1 MPKFGDL
8 ESAIMA
14 EIWAADSPL
23 LVREVLDRLD
33 RGLAYSTVQTVTEIL
48 HRKGWLTRERE
59 GRAFRYG
66 ATANREQ
73 YVAGLVRE
81 ALSLADDRSSAL
93 LGFVEAMNPDEADEL
108 HRLLNLAHARG
119 RAK

>member
-14 EIWAADSPL
+14 KIWEANSPL
-23 LVREVLDRLD
+23 LVREVLERLD

-81 ALSLADDRSSAL
+81 ALSVSDDRSAAL
-93 LGFVEAMNPDEADEL
+93 LGFVEAMNPDEVDEL
-108 HRLLNLAHARG
+108 HRVLNLAHAKG
-119 RAK
+119 REK

>member
-14 EIWAADSPL
+14 EVWQADGPL

-33 RGLAYSTVQTVTEIL
+33 RRLAYSTVQTVAEIL
-48 HRKGWLTRERE
+48 HRKGWLTKERD

-66 ATANREQ
+66 PTASREE

-81 ALSLADDRSSAL
+81 ALSLADDRSAAL
-93 LGFVEAMNPDEADEL
+93 VRFVEGIQPHEVDEL
-108 HRLLNLAHARG
+108 HRLLSSA
-119 RAK
+119 RAKADER

>member
-14 EIWAADSPL
+14 QVWQADGPL
-23 LVREVLDRLD
+23 LVREVLDGLD

-66 ATANREQ
+66 ATASREE

-81 ALSLADDRSSAL
+81 ALSLADDRSAAL
-93 LGFVEAMNPDEADEL
+93 LGFVEAMAPDEADEL
-108 HRLLNLAHARG
+108 HRLLNLARARG
-119 RAK
+119 VEK